1 MSEWFRTSGLGFSQV
16 QGASLDF
23 LGEKGYLIGG
33 SKVGGEERSP
43 WLQMDQIVLP
53 GAEWK
58 PSVVNTGGLLNR
70 AYHATAAIQA
80 SKKLYVFGGEIAED
94 SDRPYP
100 AEVIEVETK
109 SLFGLKASIYTPAG
123 DSGAVAVKGL
133 TAAVV
138 GKSVN
143 EHVATFGGK
152 NSEGGC
158 SDDLWLFTPLSA
170 EQLTI
175 FSRAPVVEGED
186 GEAEGEEPLEPPTP
200 WIKLTCS
207 EDEEKPCPRYL
218 HTCVSA
224 GPNKDLLILYG
235 GQNEAGD
242 LLSDVWMCD
251 LSEVV
256 TSMAPPVQCEDGDA
270 EEKNGGVETQEIS
283 TTVKWTKL
291 RETSET
297 VGPRFKHQSFCY
309 MTPKQDGSDPDP
321 CIYLN
326 VFGGTSSKGS
336 CDGKVWTS
344 TINLSPEVVE
354 PDEEGNG
361 GCDGSPQASD
371 FACEKSAS
379 QSGVPLSDLNGCCI
393 GTICTDSVPTAL
405 VLAVD
410 GLQSSL
416 QVVDDMDDLSLAT
429 KKECIRKVKE
439 AKAAAAAQ
447 ASDSQSVEEESVGS
461 SGLPKRVTYP
471 NGDIYEGSLKLPGD
485 YVEGDP
491 IVPTRLVRNGRGTMT
506 YADTGEVYVGQWS
519 VNQRVGYGKSEV
531 DGTIYDGAYEDD
543 LKHGEGT
550 LRKKPEPVDEGAAAG
565 TAEAIGGGDV
575 SQLGTANNSVD
586 DIGNVQGSI
595 ADAEELELG
604 MLIYDGNWVA
614 GVYHGDGV
622 LVYDNGDRY
631 TGTFKNG
638 KRHGKGSLEPSK
650 PDGTRYVGDWV
661 DGEISG
667 LGEVKNYPVKMED
680 EAHNATP
687 HPEGQEP
694 CSGLY
699 EGQVR
704 NGIPWGKQGY
714 VRYSDGSEYLGEW
727 INGKRN
733 GYGKH
738 VMPNLDEYEGK
749 FVGGLRCGFGR
760 LICTSG
766 ENYFGNWKDN
776 HFSGEGQRTA
786 ADGTQE
792 VGNFDQTGLLRK

>member
-1 MSEWFRTSGLGFSQV
+1 MSEWFKSSGVGCHV
-16 QGASLDF
+16 QGATLNFVGDR
-23 LGEKGYLIGG
+23 GYLIGG
-33 SKVGGEERSP
+33 SKIDGDERSP
-43 WLQMDQIVLP
+43 WLQMDQILLP

-58 PSVVNTGGLLNR
+58 PSLVNTGGLLNR
-70 AYHATAAIQA
+70 AYHATAAMQA

-94 SDRPYP
+94 PDRLYP
-100 AEVIEVETK
+100 TEIVEIETK
-109 SLFGLKASIYTPAG
+109 SLFGLKASTYNPAG
-123 DSGAVAVKGL
+123 GSGAVAVKGL

-138 GKSVN
+138 GNSTN
-143 EHVATFGGK
+143 EHVVTFGGK
-152 NSEGGC
+152 SLEGAC
-158 SDDLWLFTPLSA
+158 MDEMWLFTPLSA
-170 EQLTI
+170 KQLAMI
-175 FSRAPVVEGED
+175 SAGVPAEDGED
-186 GEAEGEEPLEPPTP
+186 GEAKGEEPVEPPTP
-200 WIKLTCS
+200 WIKLTPS
-207 EDEEKPCPRYL
+207 EGEETPCPRYL

-235 GQNEAGD
+235 GQSEAGD

-256 TSMAPPVQCEDGDA
+256 ASMAPRVPSEDGDG
-270 EEKNGGVETQEIS
+270 EENGDVEPQEIV

-291 RETSET
+291 RETSDT
-297 VGPRFKHQSFCY
+297 IGARFKHQSFAY
-309 MTPKQDGSDPDP
+309 MTPKQEGSDPDP
-321 CIYLN
+321 CIYFN
-326 VFGGTSSKGS
+326 VFGGISSNGC

-344 TINLSPEVVE
+344 TIDLNPEVLE

-371 FACEKSAS
+371 FVCDKSTS
-379 QSGVPLSDLNGCCI
+379 QAGVPLSDLNSCCL
-393 GTICTDSVPTAL
+393 GTISTDSVPTAL
-405 VLAVD
+405 VFAVD

-439 AKAAAAAQ
+439 AKAAAAIQ
-447 ASDSQSVEEESVGS
+447 NSDNQSVEEESVGS
-461 SGLPKRVTYP
+461 SGLPKRVTYS
-471 NGDIYEGSLKLPGD
+471 NGDVYEGSLKLPGD

-506 YADTGEVYVGQWS
+506 YAETGEVYVGQWS
-519 VNQRVGYGKSEV
+519 ANQRVGYGKSEV
-531 DGTIYDGAYEDD
+531 NGTIYDGAYVDD
-543 LKHGEGT
+543 LRHGEGT
-550 LRKKPEPVDEGAAAG
+550 LRRKPEPVDDDAIVAG
-565 TAEAIGGGDV
+565 EAGGGGEV

-604 MLIYDGNWVA
+604 MLIYDGNWV
-614 GVYHGDGV
+614 GGLYHGDGM
-622 LVYDNGDRY
+622 LIYENGDKY
-631 TGTFKNG
+631 TGTFDNG

-667 LGEVKNYPVKMED
+667 LGEVKNYPVKMEL

-694 CSGLY
+694 CCGLY

-749 FVGGLRCGFGR
+749 FVGGLRCGYGR
-760 LICTSG
+760 LLCTNG
-766 ENYFGNWKDN
+766 ESYFGNWKDN
-776 HFSGEGQRTA
+776 HFSGEGQRNA

-792 VGNFDQTGLLRK
+792 IGAFDRSGFLRK